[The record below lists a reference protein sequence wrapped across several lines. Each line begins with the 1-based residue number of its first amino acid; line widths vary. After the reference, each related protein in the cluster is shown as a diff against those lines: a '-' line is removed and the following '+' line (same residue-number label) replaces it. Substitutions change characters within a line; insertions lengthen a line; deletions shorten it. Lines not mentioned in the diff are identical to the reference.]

1 MSFTADIKN
10 ELTKNVPEKKCCQ
23 LAQIAGFL
31 RFAGSITL
39 SGGKM
44 GIKVTTENPAVA
56 RVFIRLIKEY
66 FGAKTALSL
75 GEPTPLAKGRIYELS
90 VTPQMNS
97 EQILR
102 EVGILGVREGSN
114 YITDGFDPAII
125 RKRCCKKAA
134 LRGAFLACGL
144 AADPR
149 KSYNLEFVCGSEYMA
164 QDVRRA
170 INSFGLKAK
179 VRSRRSKYVVYLRE
193 SEQIGD
199 LLNII
204 GATNAYF
211 QFQEVQLVKENLNK
225 TNRIAN
231 CEAANVEKQVN
242 AAQKQLADIRVIEE
256 TKGLGALPARL
267 QETALMR
274 KSHPELSLED
284 LAAAFDPPLGKSGL
298 SHRFAKLAEEANK
311 MRAYRSEE
319 FRQ

>member
-1 MSFTADIKN
+1 MSFTTDIKN
-10 ELTKNVPEKKCCQ
+10 ELTKTVPEKKCCQ
-23 LAQIAGFL
+23 LAEIAGFL

-39 SGGKM
+39 SSGKM
-44 GIKVTTENPAVA
+44 GIKVTTDNPAVA

-75 GEPTPLAKGRIYELS
+75 GEPTPLGKGRVYELS

-114 YITDGFDPAII
+114 YITDGFDPAIV

-144 AADPR
+144 VADPR
-149 KSYNLEFVCGSEYMA
+149 RSYNMELICGSEYMA
-164 QDVRRA
+164 QDVRRTV
-170 INSFGLKAK
+170 NSFGLKAK
-179 VRSRRSKYVVYLRE
+179 VRQRRSKYVVYLRE

-231 CEAANVEKQVN
+231 CETANVEKQVN

-267 QETALMR
+267 QETAMMR
-274 KSHPELSLED
+274 KAHPELSLED
-284 LAAAFDPPLGKSGL
+284 LAAVFDPPLKKSGL
-298 SHRFAKLAEEANK
+298 SHRFARLAEEANK

-319 FRQ
+319 FRL